1 MDALRVN
8 DVTLRREL
16 WQSIRSSAGEVRLA
30 PFRERQVFAK
40 PTVAEQRLL
49 ELLFADEEL
58 RATMLPRLQTDD
70 FDELPTARLFK
81 LLIELDQTRTDVTY
95 ENVRPL
101 IEQDA
106 TSAEILPMLLMSEVP
121 DGLEFEERL
130 VLAERCIDALRLM
143 HVDRR
148 MSELRSQIAD
158 AERDGD
164 EELQNRL
171 ALEHL
176 KLARE
181 RGSLLPPAE
190 IVEATQ

>member
-1 MDALRVN
+1 
-8 DVTLRREL
+8 
-16 WQSIRSSAGEVRLA
+16 
-30 PFRERQVFAK
+30 
-40 PTVAEQRLL
+40 
-49 ELLFADEEL
+49 
-58 RATMLPRLQTDD
+58 MLPRLQTDD